1 MGTLVDGQ
9 WQSEQLF
16 PTDKKGS
23 FIRKDS
29 VFQQSVSNTDPV
41 YKPESNRYHL
51 YVSYACPWAHRTLIM
66 RSLKSLDAHIGISV
80 VCPDMLENGWTFST
94 KHPDTT
100 GDRLY
105 QHRYLYQ
112 LYQQAKKNLNTRV
125 TVPVLWDKQTKT
137 IVNNE
142 SSQIIRIFNSE
153 FNTLTGN
160 DHNYYPDALKKS
172 IDQWNQQNYDTVI
185 EVLDTFIDQ
194 TSNILSGEVL
204 TDTAVRDQ
212 MRSLERARCIAEQC
226 NGGDEWSKE
235 IEHNIHSLKVKCKS
249 QLTNVNRSLQC
260 DIADIM
266 LAELGDDLIDC
277 SSMIEGKQIGELS
290 DQLMKIDESLS
301 RHKGFI
307 LGKSADS
314 YFEKVRDYCICVI
327 KLIEI
332 SYELSIENRDGQEQ
346 KEQPISGDIA
356 VQLLSRLSET
366 QLLNYILL
374 LDSEA
379 QESGLVV
386 ENKDIFDVIG
396 MVEGLIEAVIRSENR
411 DDLIGKN
418 WQWIKDKVLSPL
430 LNHMRSRIGYKQ
442 LSLLYFCVALCSE
455 RDWR

>member
-66 RSLKSLDAHIGISV
+66 RSLKSLDAHIGTSV

-112 LYQQAKKNLNTRV
+112 VYQQAKKNLNTRV

-172 IDQWNQQNYDTVI
+172 IDQWNQQNYDAINNGVYKAGFAVTQSAYDDAVEKIYTQLDRCDSHLQDHHYLCGSTFTEADIRLIPTLLRFDLVYHTHFKCTVKRI
-185 EVLDTFIDQ
+185 IDYKG
-194 TSNILSGEVL
+194 LSAYL
-204 TDTAVRDQ
+204 NRCRSIAAVAKTTNDWHIKRHYYYSHRHINPYQ
-212 MRSLERARCIAEQC
+212 IIPKSLE
-226 NGGDEWSKE
+226 K
-235 IEHNIHSLKVKCKS
+235 
-249 QLTNVNRSLQC
+249 
-260 DIADIM
+260 
-266 LAELGDDLIDC
+266 
-277 SSMIEGKQIGELS
+277 
-290 DQLMKIDESLS
+290 
-301 RHKGFI
+301 
-307 LGKSADS
+307 
-314 YFEKVRDYCICVI
+314 Y
-327 KLIEI
+327 
-332 SYELSIENRDGQEQ
+332 
-346 KEQPISGDIA
+346 
-356 VQLLSRLSET
+356 
-366 QLLNYILL
+366 
-374 LDSEA
+374 
-379 QESGLVV
+379 
-386 ENKDIFDVIG
+386 
-396 MVEGLIEAVIRSENR
+396 
-411 DDLIGKN
+411 
-418 WQWIKDKVLSPL
+418 
-430 LNHMRSRIGYKQ
+430 
-442 LSLLYFCVALCSE
+442 
-455 RDWR
+455 